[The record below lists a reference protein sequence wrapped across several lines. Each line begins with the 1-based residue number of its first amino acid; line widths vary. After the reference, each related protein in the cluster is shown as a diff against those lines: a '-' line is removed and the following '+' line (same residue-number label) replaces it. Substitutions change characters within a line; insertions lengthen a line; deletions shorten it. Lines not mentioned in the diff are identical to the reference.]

1 MSDYTPTDLEV
12 KVAFMAAAG
21 HKTFRGERHEA
32 YDRWLA
38 SVKAE
43 AWDEGYDSG
52 DSDGFYAGEQ
62 GGIHDKDRE
71 TNPYREVT
79 E

>member
-21 HKTFRGERHEA
+21 HNTFRGERHEA

-43 AWDEGYDSG
+43 AWDEGR
-52 DSDGFYAGEQ
+52 AEGETY
-62 GGIHDKDRE
+62 GMAVAAHDDWAIPE
-71 TNPYREVT
+71 LNPYRDVFE
-79 E
+79 